1 MKFRTFAAM
10 FAVLLLLTAACSKEN
25 KNTSGLPETET
36 TGTAQAVSETSTA
49 SATTTGVTGGSV
61 SAMSNE
67 DKEFVS
73 KAGMGG
79 LFEVQA
85 GTLAQQKAQSADVK
99 AFGTRMVTDHSKANE
114 ELQQLAT
121 TKGLALPTELGSE
134 HKAALDHLTSL
145 NGAEFDKAYMQ
156 HMVEDHDKDVGE
168 FDKASTSAQDSDVK
182 GWAGKTL
189 PTLKEHQQLAKE
201 IARKMK

>member
-1 MKFRTFAAM
+1 MKFRTYAAIS
-10 FAVLLLLTAACSKEN
+10 AVMLLMLAACGGESA
-25 KNTSGLPETET
+25 NTTGTPETET

-61 SAMSNE
+61 TAMSNE

-85 GTLAQQKAQSADVK
+85 GNLALQKAQSADVK
-99 AFGTRMVTDHSKANE
+99 SFAQRMVTDHSKANE

-121 TKGLALPTELGSE
+121 TKGLALPAELDGQ
-134 HKAALDHLTSL
+134 HKSAVDHLTSL
-145 NGAEFDKAYMQ
+145 SGAEFDKAYMQ
-156 HMVEDHDKDVGE
+156 HMVEDHDKDVAE
-168 FDKASTSAQDSDVK
+168 FDKASTSAQDTDVK
-182 GWAGKTL
+182 TWAGKTL
-189 PTLKEHQQLAKE
+189 PVLQQHQQLAKD
-201 IARKMK
+201 IASKMK